1 MPELGVDRRLTHGIQ
16 YGALIV
22 FDDLAPHFRGRRG
35 NPGSIP
41 EDEDFA
47 QWFFEEKKTGYDVQ
61 YAAAAVMMFRYYGI
75 PSRYVEGYLLTPET
89 VKEAGTA
96 ETVTVSQKYAHAWPE
111 IYLDGMGWIP
121 IEVTPKYDRKLFSH
135 ILC

>member
-1 MPELGVDRRLTHGIQ
+1 M
-16 YGALIV
+16 
-22 FDDLAPHFRGRRG
+22 
-35 NPGSIP
+35 
-41 EDEDFA
+41 
-47 QWFFEEKKTGYDVQ
+47 Q

-121 IEVTPKYDRKLFSH
+121 VEVTPKYENIMGTPYYETQETAVSNSSSSDQSLENDDKKKHRKKNRQQKRNQKRKQ
-135 ILC
+135 